1 MPGTSA
7 KNPSVDIYLADGC
20 GRCSMAATPA
30 CKVNQWRTVLKR
42 LRAIALSTGLKEE
55 RKWGVPCYTYEGKN
69 VIMLGAFKEYAS
81 IMFFK
86 GALLEDTAAI
96 LTRQTENVQATR
108 QIRITGLSALRPIEQ
123 LIKEYFLSAI
133 ALEKT
138 GAKVTYK
145 KATEYPVPE
154 ELLQAFRDNPQL
166 KRAFYALTPGRQKGY
181 LLYFAGAKQSQTR
194 SGRITKHTQ
203 RILSG
208 KGLDD

>member
-1 MPGTSA
+1 M
-7 KNPSVDIYLADGC
+7 
-20 GRCSMAATPA
+20 
-30 CKVNQWRTVLKR
+30 
-42 LRAIALSTGLKEE
+42 IALSAGLKEE

-96 LTRQTENVQATR
+96 MVRQTENVQATR
-108 QIRITGLSALRPIEQ
+108 QIRITTLAGITPLEKT
-123 LIKEYFLSAI
+123 IKEYIQSAI

-145 KATEYPVPE
+145 RTSDYPVPE
-154 ELLQAFRDNPQL
+154 ELRQAFIENPEL
-166 KRAFYALTPGRQKGY
+166 KSAFEALTPGRQKGY
-181 LLYFAGAKQSQTR
+181 LLFFAGAKQSQTR
-194 SGRITKHTQ
+194 FGRITKSTQ

-208 KGLDD
+208 KGLHD